1 MEQLKQ
7 KRFLRGLSV
16 YALVFLIL
24 LVISNVTPLNAWINS
39 LLYILRPVLIG
50 LILAYLANSFFRL
63 YERRLFARIR
73 PFSLRRGI
81 SLLFTYL
88 TILLIFAILL
98 MLIVPQLVESILDFI
113 NNADRHIDQ
122 TVGEIN
128 KLIDTLNAKF
138 PSEDPSDPTIPPLQA
153 DGIKESF
160 SRFVQSIK
168 LDNQTLLDFLNYGTV
183 TSIFGVAE
191 HILRV
196 TADIILGL
204 FISFYLLHTKEKRY
218 AQVMR
223 MRHALLSDKVNET
236 ITRIC
241 TTADRSFGGFI
252 KGKML
257 DSCMVGILVYIAISL
272 MGVPYAILIA
282 VIIGI
287 TDFVPVIGPFIGVIP
302 SAIIILL
309 TDPGKVI
316 PFLLC
321 ILIVQQIDGNI
332 VAPKI
337 LGENT
342 GVSSLCV
349 MIAITTMGA
358 LWGLVGMVI
367 GVPLFATILELTS
380 DWLDRRLEKKGLK
393 EAPEPTDED
402 AAEPTTDGGTIFERL
417 QKKYATR
424 YHQHA
429 TGGKGD
435 LTAIERLQIETY
447 ALIRKYRVDTKKPEE
462 LPADFVEEENA
473 LTEAA
478 VEQAEEE
485 LAAEVAEE
493 AAEAAEMA
501 AADAEEEASD
511 EAPVAEEADEVE
523 AENHTVLDPGV
534 PESTTPDTTESEFDA
549 DQA

>member
-1 MEQLKQ
+1 MELINQ

-24 LVISNVTPLNAWINS
+24 LVITNVTPLNAWING
-39 LLYILRPVLIG
+39 LLYIFRPVLIG
-50 LILAYLANSFFRL
+50 LVLAYLANSFFRL
-63 YERRLFARIR
+63 YERRLFVKIR
-73 PFSLRRGI
+73 PFSIRRGL

-98 MLIVPQLVESILDFI
+98 MLIVPQLVSSILDFI
-113 NNADRHIDQ
+113 NNADKHIDQ
-122 TVGEIN
+122 TVGEVN
-128 KLIDTLNAKF
+128 KLIETLNAKF
-138 PSEDPSDPTIPPLQA
+138 PSENPNEPTIPSLEA

-160 SRFVQSIK
+160 SKFVQSIK
-168 LDNQTLLDFLNYGTV
+168 LDNQTLLDILNYGTV

-191 HILRV
+191 HIVRV

-218 AQVMR
+218 AQIMR
-223 MRHALLSDKVNET
+223 IRRAILSDKVNET

-257 DSCMVGILVYIAISL
+257 DSCMVGIMVYLVISL

-380 DWLDRRLEKKGLK
+380 DWLDKRLEKKGLLQK
-393 EAPEPTDED
+393 EEASNDEN
-402 AAEPTTDGGTIFERL
+402 ALEESADGGTLFQRL
-417 QKKYATR
+417 QKKYASR
-424 YHQHA
+424 YQQHA

-435 LTAIERLQIETY
+435 LTAIERFQIETY
-447 ALIRKYRVDTKKPEE
+447 ELVQKYRVDPKKPEE

-478 VEQAEEE
+478 VEQADEEI
-485 LAAEVAEE
+485 AAEIAEE
-493 AAEAAEMA
+493 TADTAEERSGSTPPET
-501 AADAEEEASD
+501 AADEDDAVIGNPSESPAEPTDGESD
-511 EAPVAEEADEVE
+511 DDRDMA
-523 AENHTVLDPGV
+523 
-534 PESTTPDTTESEFDA
+534 
-549 DQA
+549 

>member
-1 MEQLKQ
+1 MEITNQ

-24 LVISNVTPLNAWINS
+24 LTIANVKPLNVWING
-39 LLYILRPVLIG
+39 LLYIFRPVLIG

-63 YERRLFARIR
+63 YERRLFVKIR

-98 MLIVPQLVESILDFI
+98 MLIVPQLVSSILDFI

-128 KLIDTLNAKF
+128 KLIESLNAKF
-138 PSEDPSDPTIPPLQA
+138 PSENPNEPTIPSLEA

-160 SRFVQSIK
+160 SKFVQSIK
-168 LDNQTLLDFLNYGTV
+168 LDNQTLLDILNYGTV

-191 HILRV
+191 HIVRV

-223 MRHALLSDKVNET
+223 IRRALLSDKVNET

-257 DSCMVGILVYIAISL
+257 DSCMVGIMVYLVISL

-302 SAIIILL
+302 SAVIILL

-380 DWLDRRLEKKGLK
+380 DWLDKRLEKKGLLQK
-393 EAPEPTDED
+393 EETQSDADNPEESS
-402 AAEPTTDGGTIFERL
+402 DGGTLFQRL

-424 YHQHA
+424 YQQHA

-435 LTAIERLQIETY
+435 LTAIERFQIETY
-447 ALIRKYRVDTKKPEE
+447 ELVQKYHVDPKKPEE

-478 VEQAEEE
+478 VEQADEEI
-485 LAAEVAEE
+485 AAEIAEE
-493 AAEAAEMA
+493 I
-501 AADAEEEASD
+501 ADSAEEPGESTPPETETD
-511 EAPVAEEADEVE
+511 GEAPQTAGASESPAEPTD
-523 AENHTVLDPGV
+523 G
-534 PESTTPDTTESEFDA
+534 ESDDDRDMA
-549 DQA
+549 